1 MDIIQ
6 TIREG
11 GRTLTTVEIQYIDS
25 KRQTTIRETEP
36 YEIKEG
42 KYWGYCYVRGK
53 IRQFKLEN
61 IISASLTGRKYSPR
75 FPVKL

>member
-25 KRQTTIRETEP
+25 KRQMSIRETEP

-42 KYWGYCYVRGK
+42 KYWGYCYVREE

-61 IISASLTGRKYSPR
+61 IISASLTSRKYSPR
-75 FPVKL
+75 FPVRL

>member
-11 GRTLTTVEIQYIDS
+11 GRTLTTVEIQYVDS
-25 KRQTTIRETEP
+25 KGRTSVRETEP
-36 YEIKEG
+36 YEIKERR
-42 KYWGYCYVRGK
+42 YWGYCYHRQE

-61 IISASLTGRKYSPR
+61 ITSANLTGRKYSPR
-75 FPVKL
+75 FPVKV

>member
-11 GRTLTTVEIQYIDS
+11 GRTLTTVEIQYVDS
-25 KRQTTIRETEP
+25 KGRTSVRETEP

-42 KYWGYCYVRGK
+42 KYWGYCYRRQE

-61 IISASLTGRKYSPR
+61 ITSASLTGRKYSPR
-75 FPVKL
+75 FPVKV

>member
-11 GRTLTTVEIQYIDS
+11 GRTLTTVEIQYVDS
-25 KRQTTIRETEP
+25 KRRATIRETEP

-42 KYWGYCYVRGK
+42 KYWGYCYVRGS

-61 IISASLTGRKYSPR
+61 IISASLTGQKYSPR
-75 FPVKL
+75 FLVKL

>member
-6 TIREG
+6 TIQEG
-11 GRTLTTVEIQYIDS
+11 GRTLTTVEIQYVDS
-25 KRQTTIRETEP
+25 QGRTSVRETEP

-42 KYWGYCYVRGK
+42 KYWGYCYLRQE

-61 IISASLTGRKYSPR
+61 ITSATFTDRTYIPR

>member
-6 TIREG
+6 TIQEG
-11 GRTLTTVEIQYIDS
+11 GRTLTTVEIQYVDS
-25 KRQTTIRETEP
+25 EGRTSVRETEP

-42 KYWGYCYVRGK
+42 RYWGYCYLRQE

-61 IISASLTGRKYSPR
+61 ITSATLTDRTYIPR
-75 FPVKL
+75 FPVKF

>member
-42 KYWGYCYVRGK
+42 KYWGYCYVREE